1 MSLNIFHILAIFWLI
16 RTVKIIFFYLYLWQ
30 LKEYHIGRFFDHFR
44 TEKGKKTLFH
54 KLNFSKI
61 LLLFY
66 FLSFPYFL
74 IYLTNF
80 PSLNL
85 IPFISPK
92 IIFLVLYYL
101 FPFLLLVLYL
111 FEGLRTFLDFAKKRI
126 KIPVITKKMIFLI
139 FSVMTFEVGVIF
151 SLLYFEK
158 DLNFFAFWLLIF
170 DLSLPLIITVIVL
183 IFQPFAVLSKCL
195 IIRKAKRKRE
205 IFKNLLVIG
214 ITGSYGKTST
224 KEFLYTILSRKFNV
238 LKTKEHQNSEIG
250 ISQCILKDLKPEHE
264 IFIVEMGAYGRGG
277 IKLLCDIVKPKIGIL
292 TGINEQHLALFGSQ
306 KNIIRA
312 KYELIEAL
320 PDNGLAI
327 FNGDNKYCLDL
338 YDKTEKPKKIS
349 SSQPKPS
356 NFVPDIW
363 AENVIVQK
371 NYVFF
376 KACTLEEC
384 IDLKVYLSGDHFI
397 SNLLATIYVAQE
409 LGMKTEKIVEGC
421 FKIESAKNTMNL
433 FKGINGLIIIDDSY
447 SANPEGVIAA
457 LDYLKVYGGRK
468 MIIMPCL
475 IELGRTAKEMHNKIG
490 EKIGE
495 TCDAVIVT
503 TKDYFRE
510 IGEGFLKKGKKEEN
524 VLFSEDPKEIFEII
538 KKFWGTG
545 DIVLLEGRVP
555 KKLIDFLVNS
565 K

>member
-1 MSLNIFHILAIFWLI
+1 MQTI
-16 RTVKIIFFYLYLWQ
+16 
-30 LKEYHIGRFFDHFR
+30 
-44 TEKGKKTLFH
+44 
-54 KLNFSKI
+54 
-61 LLLFY
+61 
-66 FLSFPYFL
+66 
-74 IYLTNF
+74 
-80 PSLNL
+80 
-85 IPFISPK
+85 
-92 IIFLVLYYL
+92 
-101 FPFLLLVLYL
+101 
-111 FEGLRTFLDFAKKRI
+111 
-126 KIPVITKKMIFLI
+126 
-139 FSVMTFEVGVIF
+139 
-151 SLLYFEK
+151 
-158 DLNFFAFWLLIF
+158 
-170 DLSLPLIITVIVL
+170 
-183 IFQPFAVLSKCL
+183 AVLTKCQS
-195 IIRKAKRKRE
+195 IRKAKRERE
-205 IFKNLLVIG
+205 IFKNLLLIG

-349 SSQPKPS
+349 SSWPKPS

-376 KACTLEEC
+376 KACNPEEC
-384 IDLKVYLSGDHFI
+384 INLKVYLSGDHFI

-409 LGMKTEKIVEGC
+409 LGMKTEEIVEGC

-447 SANPEGVIAA
+447 SANPDGVIAA
-457 LDYLKVYGGRK
+457 LDYLNVYGCRT
-468 MIIMPCL
+468 MLIMTCL
-475 IELGRTAKEMHNKIG
+475 IECCRTTMHMKHQRG
-490 EKIGE
+490 EKIE
-495 TCDAVIVT
+495 
-503 TKDYFRE
+503 
-510 IGEGFLKKGKKEEN
+510 
-524 VLFSEDPKEIFEII
+524 
-538 KKFWGTG
+538 
-545 DIVLLEGRVP
+545 
-555 KKLIDFLVNS
+555 
-565 K
+565 